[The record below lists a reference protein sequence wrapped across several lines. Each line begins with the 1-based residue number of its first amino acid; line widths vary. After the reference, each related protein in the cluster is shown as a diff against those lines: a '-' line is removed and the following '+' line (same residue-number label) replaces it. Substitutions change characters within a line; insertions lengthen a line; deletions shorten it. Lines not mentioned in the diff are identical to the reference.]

1 MPAVEHQDHRSIAE
15 QVLERYEMP
24 VLVRHREQRHFV
36 AHLGRRVASPRRLEP
51 VNEQVDLTAECGRLV
66 ADGIGDSLQSL
77 GQGAVAIAR
86 IAIHF
91 VKSFRE
97 RPSHVSF

>member
-1 MPAVEHQDHRSIAE
+1 VAAVEHQDHGSITE
-15 QVLERYEMP
+15 EVLERYEMP

-36 AHLGRRVASPRRLEP
+36 THLGRCITSPRSLEP
-51 VNEQVDLTAECGRLV
+51 GHEQVDLTAECRRLV
-66 ADGIGDSLQSL
+66 ADGVRDRVQSL

-86 IAIHF
+86 IAIHV